1 MKYCL
6 HPIHRSGA
14 VCAMISCMLNSCI
27 ISTGAHF
34 KNMGEDGQCILT
46 AQRKDES
53 LELYKAQDKTFV
65 KGTLTTFHH
74 YNPELTSSIDLPDRT
89 YKRTTEGAARQTVY
103 KELRLMRYPLPD
115 DGDYREYWQTA
126 DSPHITELPQG
137 AKPYHSTVELAPSPS
152 YPNVKDEGEFRQ
164 AIITEEISPN
174 LHAIYA
180 YPMSAICRLAIDTP
194 VVVAQG
200 AAFIMALPFLYCY
213 DKMRG
218 RQ

>member
-1 MKYCL
+1 
-6 HPIHRSGA
+6 
-14 VCAMISCMLNSCI
+14 MISCILNSCI

-74 YNPELTSSIDLPDRT
+74 YNPELTSSIDLPDCT

-103 KELRLMRYPLPD
+103 KELKLMRYTRT
-115 DGDYREYWQTA
+115 GECWFSA
-126 DSPHITELPQG
+126 DSPLLTELPQG

-152 YPNVKDEGEFRQ
+152 YPNIKDEGEFRQ